1 MLEKDSDIWMQNN
14 PCIEILERTLKIVE
28 IEERKVRSNQEQ
40 LDISLEE

>member
-14 PCIEILERTLKIVE
+14 PFIEILERALKIVE

-40 LDISLEE
+40 LDIGLEE